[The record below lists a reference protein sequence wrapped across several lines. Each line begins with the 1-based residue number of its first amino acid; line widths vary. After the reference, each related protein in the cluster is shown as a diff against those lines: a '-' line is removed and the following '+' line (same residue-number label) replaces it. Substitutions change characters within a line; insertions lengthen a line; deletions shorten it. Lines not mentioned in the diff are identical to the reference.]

1 MHLCMASSI
10 RAMPE
15 KEKPLAMRVD
25 LYCMWNRKQRVFGD
39 IFLKIFSCRRR
50 WETMLAMVI
59 MRYTLRLL
67 TLQRFERAS
76 MLIFSC
82 ELLKHRYHLG
92 GTEITT
98 GLCVGGKLT
107 PNNLADARSSINKQQ
122 HGVSVGDV
130 SNSF

>member
-1 MHLCMASSI
+1 
-10 RAMPE
+10 
-15 KEKPLAMRVD
+15 
-25 LYCMWNRKQRVFGD
+25 
-39 IFLKIFSCRRR
+39 
-50 WETMLAMVI
+50 

-67 TLQRFERAS
+67 TLQQFERAS

-82 ELLKHRYHLG
+82 ELLRQRYHLG
-92 GTEITT
+92 GAEITI
-98 GLCVGGKLT
+98 GLWVGGKLT